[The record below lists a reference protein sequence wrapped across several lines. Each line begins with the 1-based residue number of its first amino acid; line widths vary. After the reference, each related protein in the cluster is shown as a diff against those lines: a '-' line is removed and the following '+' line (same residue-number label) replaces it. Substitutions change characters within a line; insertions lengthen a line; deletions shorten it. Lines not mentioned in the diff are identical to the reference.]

1 MVRVFGFLI
10 KSSISFRLQQVFF
23 SYGLLLGVG
32 VGCVVDT
39 ATLMVGQVL
48 YLYLYYIA
56 FCQTHP
62 LFSMFPTNY
71 LINFFQYFK
80 RRREAVEIG
89 VGAAGGLGLAI
100 MFLFVEGSVRSVDGD
115 DDDDGDDG
123 DGDDFVSNLMMG
135 LGLAIIVLF
144 VGSVRSVGI
153 ILNCV
158 CYI

>member
-48 YLYLYYIA
+48 YLYLYYNV
-56 FCQTHP
+56 FCQTHS

-100 MFLFVEGSVRSVDGD
+100 MFLFVEGSVRSVDW
-115 DDDDGDDG
+115 
-123 DGDDFVSNLMMG
+123 
-135 LGLAIIVLF
+135 
-144 VGSVRSVGI
+144 
-153 ILNCV
+153 
-158 CYI
+158 